1 MACTSRQLKILLA
14 IHKVQGN
21 PRSAGGPCTCAGASD
36 PIPPR
41 TGYCATVINGAVH
54 SKYTEADSFCESDSG
69 KNDCQPRFQ
78 LSACEEVLVRSMKLR
93 LL

>member
-1 MACTSRQLKILLA
+1 MRRYGRATACDESHPVSRGRA
-14 IHKVQGN
+14 Y
-21 PRSAGGPCTCAGASD
+21 
-36 PIPPR
+36 
-41 TGYCATVINGAVH
+41 GYCATVINGAVH
-54 SKYTEADSFCESDSG
+54 SKFILRKDQLTHSSG